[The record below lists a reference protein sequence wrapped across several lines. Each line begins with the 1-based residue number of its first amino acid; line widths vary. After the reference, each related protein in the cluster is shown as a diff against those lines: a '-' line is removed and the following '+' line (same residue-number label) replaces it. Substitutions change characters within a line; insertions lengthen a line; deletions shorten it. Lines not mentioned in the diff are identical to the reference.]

1 MQKALGESAE
11 SRKLAISLKAVE
23 YGGELTEQL
32 LQNSG
37 KLEKLYESYIDL
49 KNRKVTDNTFYQ
61 TTLDSATA
69 QLKWFEKAKA
79 AAKSLLSGLT
89 RKNKA
94 KAKAKPAAA
103 EKQQP
108 NTAAA

>member
-11 SRKLAISLKAVE
+11 FRKLAISLKAVE

-49 KNRKVTDNTFYQ
+49 KNRKVTDNTLYQ

-79 AAKSLLSGLT
+79 CVRKHQVHGLGVQLHIINLYWLDLT
-89 RKNKA
+89 MHF
-94 KAKAKPAAA
+94 
-103 EKQQP
+103 
-108 NTAAA
+108 